1 MRKMFFIAGLLL
13 LTSGVARAACDNSQ
27 PFEVGGSYD
36 YVRVTSNFLP
46 KSGSG
51 GSSTSVNLNG
61 WNAEV
66 AANPACWLG
75 LVGNFAG
82 AYASPQGVS
91 VHVYTET
98 FGPRINL
105 RNSSPITPFGEVLI
119 GAAEAGGSAGGR
131 SVSQSAF
138 AGNFGGGVDIDLGEH
153 WAARARIDDIMTH
166 FGSQNQNSL
175 GIAAEIVFKFGKH

>member
-1 MRKMFFIAGLLL
+1 MRKLFFIAGLLL
-13 LTSGVARAACDNSQ
+13 FTSGIARAACDR
-27 PFEVGGSYD
+27 FEVGGSYD
-36 YVRVTSNFLP
+36 YVRVSSNFIP

-51 GSSTSVNLNG
+51 GSSSTSLNLNG

-66 AANPACWLG
+66 AANPSCWLG
-75 LVGNFAG
+75 IVGNFAG

-91 VHVYTET
+91 VHVYSET

-119 GAAEAGGSAGGR
+119 GAAEAGASGGGQ
-131 SVSQSAF
+131 SGSQSAF
-138 AGNFGGGVDIDLGEH
+138 AGYFGGGVDVKLGEH

-166 FGSQNQNSL
+166 FVSQNQNSL
-175 GIAAEIVFKFGKH
+175 GIAAEVVFKFGRH